1 MKILITLPP
10 IRFLIGRLRFLL
22 AASHPKSSFFTI
34 ADALN
39 PNYEERIKDKDPKEV
54 DFLKLFTITKE
65 TDPKTFSMIWGTY
78 SSALSRVG
86 MPSFKIARKTF
97 STTARRLGV
106 DEGYTRTMLGQKDK
120 SVSISYV
127 DYDDPKLFAKLCLEH
142 IKVLRAF
149 DAIGIYNKW
158 VKKIDEV
165 FGTNW
170 SSGPTYFKQN
180 PEHIYSAFAIA
191 LQKIIDSDKSSF

>member
-1 MKILITLPP
+1 M
-10 IRFLIGRLRFLL
+10 
-22 AASHPKSSFFTI
+22 
-34 ADALN
+34 
-39 PNYEERIKDKDPKEV
+39 
-54 DFLKLFTITKE
+54 LFQEI
-65 TDPKTFSMIWGTY
+65 
-78 SSALSRVG
+78 G

-149 DAIGIYNKW
+149 DTIRIYNRW
-158 VKKIDEV
+158 VRKIDEV
-165 FGTNW
+165 FGSRLVKTVQLI
-170 SSGPTYFKQN
+170 PKQN
-180 PEHIYSAFAIA
+180 PEHVYSAFVIA
-191 LQKIIDSDKSSF
+191 LQNIIDSEVLFLSKLPIKKELASQVSFCASSSLLPL

>member
-1 MKILITLPP
+1 
-10 IRFLIGRLRFLL
+10 
-22 AASHPKSSFFTI
+22 
-34 ADALN
+34 
-39 PNYEERIKDKDPKEV
+39 
-54 DFLKLFTITKE
+54 
-65 TDPKTFSMIWGTY
+65 
-78 SSALSRVG
+78 

-142 IKVLRAF
+142 INVLRAF
-149 DAIGIYNKW
+149 DTIRIYNRW

-165 FGTNW
+165 FGSDW
-170 SSGPTYFKQN
+170 STGPTYIKQIQNMFIPLLPLHFKILLIPISHLFNQFN
-180 PEHIYSAFAIA
+180 HH
-191 LQKIIDSDKSSF
+191 

>member
-1 MKILITLPP
+1 MP
-10 IRFLIGRLRFLL
+10 
-22 AASHPKSSFFTI
+22 
-34 ADALN
+34 
-39 PNYEERIKDKDPKEV
+39 
-54 DFLKLFTITKE
+54 FLKSLEDI
-65 TDPKTFSMIWGTY
+65 
-78 SSALSRVG
+78 
-86 MPSFKIARKTF
+86 
-97 STTARRLGV
+97 STTIKIRR